1 MLGTSFHGPKN
12 ATSTAVR
19 CRIKGWLA
27 QANDGPWY
35 IAYLEGHLT
44 VMRVVRD
51 RDEAIGVACA
61 MLDEGLE
68 VTSAGPMLG
77 TSGQKIDRESLQE
90 ICRERRRVEMWNK
103 TGVTAL
109 LGADWVPKPKGEY

>member
-1 MLGTSFHGPKN
+1 MNGAGYRGTTT

-19 CRIKGWLA
+19 RRIKGWLA

-35 IAYLEGHLT
+35 IAYLDGHIT
-44 VMRVVRD
+44 VMRVVRG
-51 RDEAIGVACA
+51 RDEAIDVACT
-61 MLDEGLE
+61 MLDQGLE
-68 VTSAGPMLG
+68 VTSVGPMLG
-77 TSGQKIDRESLQE
+77 TSDQKIDRESLQE